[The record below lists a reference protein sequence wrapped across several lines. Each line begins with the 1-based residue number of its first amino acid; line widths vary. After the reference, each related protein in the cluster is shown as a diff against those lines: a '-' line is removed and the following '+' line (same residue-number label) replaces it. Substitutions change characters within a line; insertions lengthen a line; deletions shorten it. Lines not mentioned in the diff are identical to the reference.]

1 MIVLKFGGSSVKDAG
16 AIDRVSSIIQERLDM
31 HPVVIVS
38 ALGST
43 TDRLVEILDS
53 LEKADAPHA
62 RVILDEIKNH
72 HENVIAEII
81 QQADIR
87 QKVLGTLN
95 TELARINRLIEGME
109 NLQEVSARSRDAVLS
124 FGELVSGPL
133 LAGALE
139 SRGLSTTAVRP
150 LDVIITD
157 QTHGAAQPLID
168 PIRKRCSI
176 HIAETASPGRIPVM
190 GGYVGATETGILT
203 TLGRGGSDLTA
214 SLVASLINAH
224 RLEYWKDVDG
234 ILTADPNL
242 VPEATVVPVL
252 SFREAAELAFLGARV
267 LHPSSIQPAVDAGI
281 PVHVL
286 NTFKPENPGTL
297 IKKAASPGIMDLKPP
312 GGAVAS
318 VACKRRQVL
327 INIYSTRMLGASGF
341 LRRVFEVFDRLG
353 LSVDHIA
360 TSEVNVTV
368 TMSPTDRIHE
378 LTNELDEVAGVDVD
392 EDAGVISVVGENLT
406 RTPGVASKL
415 FGALE
420 DVNVKLITYGGSG
433 VNLSLVVR
441 DEDLPKAVRQLHSAL
456 MGTRPKKRKPDAQL

>member
-16 AIDRVSSIIQERLDM
+16 AIDRVSSIIEERLDM

-43 TDRLVEILDS
+43 TDRLVEILDA
-53 LEKADAPHA
+53 LEKANAPHA
-62 RVILDEIKNH
+62 RGILDDIRNH
-72 HENVIAEII
+72 HEHVIGEVITQEDIRENVIGA
-81 QQADIR
+81 
-87 QKVLGTLN
+87 LN
-95 TELARINRLIEGME
+95 AELARINRLIDGME
-109 NLQEVSARSRDAVLS
+109 NLGEVSARSRDAVLS

-139 SRGLSTTAVRP
+139 SRGLSTTSVRP
-150 LDVIITD
+150 VDVIITD
-157 QTHGAAQPLID
+157 QNHGAAQPQIKMIRERCGGHIED
-168 PIRKRCSI
+168 P
-176 HIAETASPGRIPVM
+176 ASRGRIPVM
-190 GGYVGATETGILT
+190 GGYVGSTGTGVIT

-214 SLVASLINAH
+214 SLVASLINAQ

-234 ILTADPNL
+234 ILTADPDL
-242 VPEATVVPVL
+242 VPEAHPVPVL
-252 SFREAAELAFLGARV
+252 TFREAAELAFLGARV
-267 LHPSSIQPAVDAGI
+267 LHPASIQPAVDALV

-286 NTFKPENPGTL
+286 NSYKPSNPGTL
-297 IKKAASPGIMDLKPP
+297 IVKRTSPEFRNFKLP

-327 INIYSTRMLGASGF
+327 INVYSTRMLGASGF
-341 LRRVFEVFDRLG
+341 LRRVFEVFDRLR

-368 TMSPTDRIHE
+368 TMSPTDCIHE
-378 LTNELDEVAGVDVD
+378 LTSELDEVAGVDVD
-392 EDAGVISVVGENLT
+392 KDAGVISVVGENLT
-406 RTPGVASKL
+406 RTPGVASRV

-441 DEDLPKAVRQLHSAL
+441 DEDVPRSVRQLHSAL
-456 MGTRPKKRKPDAQL
+456 MGKRP